1 MAPADA
7 VLELARETL
16 LRDRSSSLAAVAK
29 AAGVSRATLYRRFGS
44 REALL
49 RAAALEPDPTTRDR
63 VLAAAMELVGRDGLS
78 RLSMDELAEAA
89 GVSRASLYRL
99 FPGKPALF
107 RELVRAYSPLE
118 TFVATVQRLR
128 GRPPGEV
135 MPEIARSAV
144 RTLAGRTGMVRTLLF
159 EIFGASPDTS
169 EATEYALT
177 RGIGTVLG
185 YLAEQ
190 TAEGRLR
197 PVHPL
202 VALVSFVGPQVFHLL
217 GRQLAERAFGYDAPL
232 EETATQLA
240 EMWLRAMRPEA

>member
-1 MAPADA
+1 MGADDL
-7 VLELARETL
+7 LEAARATL
-16 LRDRSSSLAAVAK
+16 IRDRGSSLAAVAK

-49 RAAALEPDPTTRDR
+49 RAVALEPDSTTRDR
-63 VLAAAMELVGRDGLS
+63 VLAAAIELVGRDGLS
-78 RLSMDELAEAA
+78 RLSMDELAESA

-118 TFVATVQRLR
+118 TVKATVERLR
-128 GRPPGEV
+128 DRPPAEV
-135 MPEIARSAV
+135 MPEVVRSAA

-169 EATEYALT
+169 DATEYALT
-177 RGIGTVLG
+177 RGLATMLG

-197 PVHPL
+197 PVHPV
-202 VALVSFVGPQVFHLL
+202 VALASFVGPQLFHLL
-217 GRQLAERAFGYDAPL
+217 SRELAEQALGYDVAL

-240 EMWLRAMRPEA
+240 ETWLRAMRPEV